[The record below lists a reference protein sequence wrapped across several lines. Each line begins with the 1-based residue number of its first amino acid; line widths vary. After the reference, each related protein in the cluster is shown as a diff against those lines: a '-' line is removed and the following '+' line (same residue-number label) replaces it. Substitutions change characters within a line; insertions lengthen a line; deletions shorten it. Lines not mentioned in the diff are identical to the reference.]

1 MGICLLM
8 DIRKVRFDSMDEV
21 IPAMLTVVMMPFA
34 YSITVGIAVGFLS
47 YLLCKLAARKYRELN
62 ASTVVLCLLF
72 ALYFVLK

>member
-1 MGICLLM
+1 
-8 DIRKVRFDSMDEV
+8 
-21 IPAMLTVVMMPFA
+21 MLTVVMMPFA